1 MVHGGREH
9 VSDTAVITKEQV
21 LGTERRWR
29 RSGEPVPAGSSV
41 TADGSPDYGL
51 FGPGSVA
58 WEVLLHPATTVF
70 LNTAQVL
77 MQTRGYKGTAA
88 GLRDR
93 DPVSRKG
100 RAGTATFFDFCERIS
115 RNLGMHAP
123 MWFGDTP
130 TAQLMAKHL
139 DRFHRKV
146 TGDVIDIG
154 RPELGGYSATSPRET
169 MWAALTELHPALW
182 MYESFAFRDGRL
194 PHRLAPA
201 QRDQFVAEVG
211 AYLRLVGANE
221 DEIPTNMAELQALYA
236 KYEALFA
243 PSKTFDI
250 SPETGQLNYRTGLI
264 TMFKNMNLS
273 QRHAFI
279 PVFVEVILLELPV
292 LGPMPGK
299 ARWSM
304 GIGPVRSCLSV
315 IARRVAMPLMW
326 LLQQPPVERK
336 FLRLM
341 WGPDGT
347 HLIESARALHRQ
359 ALSERQAAEN
369 TP

>member
-1 MVHGGREH
+1 
-9 VSDTAVITKEQV
+9 
-21 LGTERRWR
+21 
-29 RSGEPVPAGSSV
+29 
-41 TADGSPDYGL
+41 
-51 FGPGSVA
+51 
-58 WEVLLHPATTVF
+58 
-70 LNTAQVL
+70 
-77 MQTRGYKGTAA
+77 
-88 GLRDR
+88 
-93 DPVSRKG
+93 
-100 RAGTATFFDFCERIS
+100 
-115 RNLGMHAP
+115 
-123 MWFGDTP
+123 
-130 TAQLMAKHL
+130 
-139 DRFHRKV
+139 
-146 TGDVIDIG
+146 
-154 RPELGGYSATSPRET
+154 
-169 MWAALTELHPALW
+169 

-264 TMFKNMNLS
+264 TMFKNLNLS